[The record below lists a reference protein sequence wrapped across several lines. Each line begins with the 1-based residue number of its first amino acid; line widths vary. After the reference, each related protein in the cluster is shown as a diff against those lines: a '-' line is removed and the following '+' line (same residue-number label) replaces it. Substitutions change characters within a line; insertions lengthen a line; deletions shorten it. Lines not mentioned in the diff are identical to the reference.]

1 MNYTKL
7 IDLYIFKYL
16 YIFFYQI
23 ILQNFG
29 QMNLCINPGMI
40 NPISIISLIL
50 ALVSSKGGKLI
61 FYLQ

>member
-7 IDLYIFKYL
+7 IEFL
-16 YIFFYQI
+16 YQI
-23 ILQNFG
+23 ILQNLG

-50 ALVSSKGGKLI
+50 ALVSSEGKDILI
-61 FYLQ
+61 EINI